1 MSKSTLRVLVITDD
15 GHTLYFITRIS
26 VTGCFIVVGR
36 TIVKWYLKMQ
46 NTVETSTYGSELVAL
61 WISTEELT
69 KVRYKLHMMGIEL
82 YNVSHVLCDNK
93 SVVWNMQLSSSSLK
107 KKHNYVAYHKCR

>member
-36 TIVKWYLKMQ
+36 TIVKWYLKRQ
-46 NTVETSTYGSELVAL
+46 NNVETSTYRSELVAL
-61 WISTEELT
+61 RISIEAITE
-69 KVRYKLHMMGIEL
+69 VR
-82 YNVSHVLCDNK
+82 
-93 SVVWNMQLSSSSLK
+93 
-107 KKHNYVAYHKCR
+107 